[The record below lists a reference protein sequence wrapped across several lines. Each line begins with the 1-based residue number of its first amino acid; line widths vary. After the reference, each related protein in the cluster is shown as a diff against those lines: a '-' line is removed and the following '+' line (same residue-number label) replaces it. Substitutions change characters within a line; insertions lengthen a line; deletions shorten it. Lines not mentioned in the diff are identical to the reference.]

1 MRKILAV
8 TMLLLVCGCQSSV
21 KVPTAQELVGNPQ
34 LLADWQARCDTG
46 EYSHLAGTEYS
57 KMCSSTQDASM
68 TVTQMQA
75 GRKDSAFFGNMSKRK

>member
-1 MRKILAV
+1 MRKLLAA
-8 TMLLLVCGCQSSV
+8 TMLLLVCGCQPSV

-34 LLADWQARCDTG
+34 LLADWQARCNTG
-46 EYSHLAGTEYS
+46 EYSHLAGAEYS

-75 GRKDSAFFGNMSKRK
+75 GKKDSDFFGNMSKRK